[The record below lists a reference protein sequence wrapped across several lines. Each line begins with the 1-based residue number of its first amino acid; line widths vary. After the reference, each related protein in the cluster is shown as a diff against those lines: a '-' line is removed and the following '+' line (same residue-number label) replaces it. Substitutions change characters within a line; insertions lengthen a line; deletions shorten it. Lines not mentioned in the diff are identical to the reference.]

1 MSKTLKRGDHVEWN
15 SEVGRVRGVI
25 VKKVISAVRFKG
37 YVHHAS
43 RDEPQYIIK
52 SEKTDHVA
60 IHKGQ
65 ALKHIKA
72 KKKMNQR
79 KQGERRADSGIKKK
93 VYWSMNGPRRRP
105 PE

>member
-1 MSKTLKRGDHVEWN
+1 MSKIFRRGDHVEWN
-15 SEVGRVRGVI
+15 SEAGRVRGVI

-52 SEKTDHVA
+52 SEKTDHAA

-65 ALKHIKA
+65 ALKQIKT
-72 KKKMNQR
+72 KEKMKANKTKARR
-79 KQGERRADSGIKKK
+79 KTS
-93 VYWSMNGPRRRP
+93 
-105 PE
+105 

>member
-1 MSKTLKRGDHVEWN
+1 MYKIFKCGDHVEWN
-15 SEVGRVRGVI
+15 SEAGRVGGVI
-25 VKKVISAVRFKG
+25 VKKVVSAVRFKG

-43 RDEPQYIIK
+43 RAEPQYIIK

-72 KKKMNQR
+72 KKR
-79 KQGERRADSGIKKK
+79 
-93 VYWSMNGPRRRP
+93 
-105 PE
+105 